1 MIERK
6 VTNTR
11 KDTKGKI
18 IGLCNPVEW
27 WSPRTAVEVINDIE
41 ESFYTYYVIVGG
53 QKVLIKVFNGSVE
66 KYLRTDPDKTTKNY
80 LNDLPMLE
88 SIMHK

>member
-11 KDTKGKI
+11 KDEKGRVI
-18 IGLCNPVEW
+18 AICNPIEW
-27 WSPRTAVEVINDIE
+27 WSPRSLAEVINDIE
-41 ESFYTYYVIVGG
+41 ESFYRYYVAVGG
-53 QKVLIKVFNGSVE
+53 QRVIIKVANGSAE

-80 LNDLPMLE
+80 LDDLPVLE
-88 SIMHK
+88 STMHK